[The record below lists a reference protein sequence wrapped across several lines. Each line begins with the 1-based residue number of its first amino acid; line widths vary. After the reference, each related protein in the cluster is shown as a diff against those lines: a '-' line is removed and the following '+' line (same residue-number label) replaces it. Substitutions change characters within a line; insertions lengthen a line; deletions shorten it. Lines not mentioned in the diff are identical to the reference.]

1 MSDKKSS
8 MREGPLTELFRPTD
22 RDPEPPAPPAE
33 PPAWGREAP
42 ATFGERNSY
51 LAVIK
56 CVGVGGAGVNAINR
70 MIEAGIRGVEFIAVN
85 TDRQSLDATDA
96 DIRIPV
102 GIDLTQGRG
111 TGGDPALGEQALR
124 ESEEQLRRALRGA
137 DLVFI
142 ATGEGGGTGSGGAPI
157 VAKLAREMGALTV
170 AVVTRPFGFEGSRR
184 GAMAD
189 QGVALLRE
197 QADTIIVI
205 QNDRLLSVLERG
217 VSMVDAFRVC
227 DDLLRQGVQ
236 GITDLITLP
245 GLINLDFADVRT
257 VIRGAG
263 TALLGI
269 GYATGASRAEDA
281 ALAAISS
288 PLLETPIDGAK
299 GILLGVTGGPDLS
312 LAEISRAAKVVAD
325 AADPEANIIF
335 GATVDPELEGK
346 VWVTVVAAGFT
357 GRRAAHPRG
366 VQESRSTAVPT
377 RTPSSRPEPVVE
389 RSAHSAPPVSA
400 PVAPASPPA
409 GPAPTFPPV
418 ASAAPSSPAV
428 APEPPSSAPPVGPTF
443 TEVGAPDTP
452 DEPPEVPD
460 LTALTEEE
468 RREPVVEPEEIH
480 PAEALFGDSDDMDM
494 PTLLQSVPS
503 EPEEIAPPEPREAAP
518 APVEPPSEEE
528 AAPSGVDAPPEPE
541 AEPAQEKDES
551 SGGNPVTQLF
561 RALKR
566 DHRDDKDDEPPATR

>member
-1 MSDKKSS
+1 MSEKKSS
-8 MREGPLTELFRPTD
+8 MREGPLSELFRPTT
-22 RDPEPPAPPAE
+22 EPPARPEGQPVEDE
-33 PPAWGREAP
+33 PTKAWGREAP
-42 ATFGERNSY
+42 AFGDRSNY

-85 TDRQSLDATDA
+85 TDRQSLDSTDA

-102 GIDLTQGRG
+102 GIELTRGRG
-111 TGGDPALGEQALR
+111 TGGDPAMGDQAMR

-142 ATGEGGGTGSGGAPI
+142 ATGEGGGTGTGGAPV
-157 VAKLAREMGALTV
+157 VAKLAREMGALTI

-184 GAMAD
+184 QALAD
-189 QGVALLRE
+189 AGVAALRE
-197 QADTIIVI
+197 QADTIIII
-205 QNDRLLSVLERG
+205 QNDRLLTVLDRG

-269 GYATGASRAEDA
+269 GYATGGNRAEEA

-299 GILLGVTGGPDLS
+299 GILLGITGGADLS
-312 LAEISRAAKVVAD
+312 LAEISRAAKVVSD

-346 VWVTVVAAGFT
+346 VWVTVVAAGFS
-357 GRRAAHPRG
+357 GHRAVAPRRA
-366 VQESRSTAVPT
+366 
-377 RTPSSRPEPVVE
+377 EPPAQRRVE
-389 RSAHSAPPVSA
+389 SAPA
-400 PVAPASPPA
+400 APAEPRRPA
-409 GPAPTFPPV
+409 EPATR
-418 ASAAPSSPAV
+418 PA
-428 APEPPSSAPPVGPTF
+428 APEPPAQLRAVPDAPEPAPASSSAPIFPPIASPASASPPPTSRDAEPSDPPASEPPRDELEIPSF
-443 TEVGAPDTP
+443 AEIIEPATP
-452 DEPPEVPD
+452 DEPPEPPD
-460 LTALTEEE
+460 FTTMTDEERNAPPPAAEEE
-468 RREPVVEPEEIH
+468 DDAATR
-480 PAEALFGDSDDMDM
+480 LFG
-494 PTLLQSVPS
+494 
-503 EPEEIAPPEPREAAP
+503 RE
-518 APVEPPSEEE
+518 
-528 AAPSGVDAPPEPE
+528 
-541 AEPAQEKDES
+541 DES
-551 SGGNPVTQLF
+551 ENPVTRLF
-561 RALKR
+561 QSLKR
-566 DHRDDKDDEPPATR
+566 DREDDGDDDKGSR